1 MPAFARPLIVLL
13 ALAGFPAGA
22 AEPSG
27 DLKLAQLS
35 AQLYAAGQAAGDP
48 VLILTAARLRKEA
61 NLSPDL
67 TAETGLGWQ
76 PMLDAAQAVAKGDPV
91 LTAMISDLRAEQ
103 DKGIVS
109 GPEYRIA
116 ALAAGARDTRPPVV
130 FRGGEYAEVYVEAA
144 PGTDINIFVRDAD
157 GNVVCEDRNTSFVA
171 YCGWTPS
178 QDGSFTLTVENR
190 STAPT
195 EYSLMTN

>member
-1 MPAFARPLIVLL
+1 MHRPLLL
-13 ALAGFPAGA
+13 SLFLGAASAALAEPASPLRLA
-22 AEPSG
+22 A
-27 DLKLAQLS
+27 LS
-35 AQLYAAGQAAGDP
+35 ADLYAQGVETADP
-48 VLILTAARLRKEA
+48 LTILTAARLRKSA
-61 NLSPDL
+61 APDL
-67 TAETGLGWQ
+67 APEDPLSWQ
-76 PMLDAAQAVAKGDPV
+76 SMLAAASALAGDDPAV
-91 LTAMISDLRAEQ
+91 
-103 DKGIVS
+103 
-109 GPEYRIA
+109 A
-116 ALAAGARDTRPPVV
+116 ALAADIAAETAKGAIAGAVIR
-130 FRGGEYAEVYVEAA
+130 RGDADPGETPLLALDFEGGAYAEVYVEAA

>member
-76 PMLDAAQAVAKGDPV
+76 PMLDAAQALAKGDPV

-116 ALAAGARDTRPPVV
+116 ALAAGASDTRPPVV
-130 FRGGEYAEVYVEAA
+130 FRGGEYAEVYVESPA
-144 PGTDINIFVRDAD
+144 GVDLNLTVLDAN
-157 GNVVCEDRNTSFVA
+157 GLVVCTDTDRSHVA
-171 YCGWTPS
+171 YCGWTPAAE
-178 QDGSFTLTVENR
+178 GAFTLVIENAGTT
-190 STAPT
+190 SAD
-195 EYSLMTN
+195 YALMTN